1 MAVHELNSTDYATM
15 EKELENELSLS
26 ICVFNH
32 FKLLRRGLLTDKTVL
47 VDSWP
52 NFSAVVIVDSKR
64 KKTLQYAVAFCKQPN
79 FCQSLE
85 ILLRH
90 AFKVLASP
98 LSIIGCTSAVIDA
111 LVNRFRDPKTSPV
124 KRRIDGV
131 VFTLP
136 PDKIVPLET
145 PDGFRITKLKQS
157 QVENV
162 HNSWK
167 SKEKYERFV
176 DVRCWIRYLISNFHT
191 VCIET
196 EDGRPVAWELQQEYG
211 GIGMLYVEPEYRRAN
226 LGSVVTRTLAGK
238 LVKDGQLVFAF
249 VEDTNET
256 SINFH
261 KKNGYILMPFKL
273 SFAIYNL

>member
-1 MAVHELNSTDYATM
+1 M
-15 EKELENELSLS
+15 EKELEKELPLS

-32 FKLLRRGLLTDKTVL
+32 FKLLRRGLLTDKAVL

-64 KKTLQYAVAFCKQPN
+64 KKTLPYAVAFCKQPN
-79 FCQSLE
+79 FYQSLE

-90 AFKVLASP
+90 AFGVLASP
-98 LSIIGCTSAVIDA
+98 LFIVGCTSAVMDA
-111 LVNRFRDPKTSPV
+111 LVNSFRDVETSPV

-131 VFTLP
+131 IFTLP

-162 HNSWK
+162 HNSWEY
-167 SKEKYERFV
+167 KENYDRYA
-176 DVRCWIRYLISNFHT
+176 DLRYRIRYLISNFHN

-238 LVKDGQLVFAF
+238 LVKDGQSVFAF
-249 VEDTNET
+249 AEDTNET

-261 KKNGYILMPFKL
+261 KKNGYVLLPFKP
-273 SFAIYNL
+273 SIAIYNL

>member
-1 MAVHELNSTDYATM
+1 MAVHELNSTEYATM
-15 EKELENELSLS
+15 ETELEKELPYS
-26 ICVFNH
+26 ICVFSH
-32 FKLLRRGLLTDKTVL
+32 FKLLRRGWLTDKAVL

-52 NFSAVVIVDSKR
+52 DFTAVVIVDSKR
-64 KKTLQYAVAFCKQPN
+64 KKTLPYAVSFCKQPDS
-79 FCQSLE
+79 CQFLE

-90 AFKVLASP
+90 AFEVLSSP
-98 LSIIGCTSAVIDA
+98 LFITGCTDAVIDA
-111 LVNRFRDPKTSPV
+111 LVNRFKDAETSPV
-124 KRRIDGV
+124 KKFSEGV
-131 VFTLP
+131 AFTLP
-136 PDKIVPLET
+136 PDKIVPLEA
-145 PDGFRITKLKQS
+145 PDGLRISKLKQS

-162 HNSWK
+162 YNSW
-167 SKEKYERFV
+167 EYTEEYERHA
-176 DVRCWIRYLISNFHT
+176 DLRYWIRYHISNFHT

-238 LVKDGQLVFAF
+238 LVKDGESVFAF
-249 VEDTNET
+249 VEDSNET

-261 KKNGYILMPFKL
+261 KKNGYVLMPFKA